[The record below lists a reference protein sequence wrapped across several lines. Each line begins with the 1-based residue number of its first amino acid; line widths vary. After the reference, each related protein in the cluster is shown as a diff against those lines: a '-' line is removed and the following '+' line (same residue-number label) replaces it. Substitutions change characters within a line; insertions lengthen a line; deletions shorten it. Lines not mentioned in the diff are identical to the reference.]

1 MHAVQGDGEAHSSQ
15 RQAHRGEPISQAR
28 ALTLQANGGAD
39 GQEGACIYMGMCTW
53 TCICMDTLQANGGA
67 DGQEGACIYMDMC
80 TWTCIYMDTLQANGG
95 ADGQKGACVH
105 VHMYTWRT
113 YTHTAEGANN
123 HLPEDKSDPS

>member
-15 RQAHRGEPISQAR
+15 RQARRGEPISQAR

-39 GQEGACIYMGMCTW
+39 GQEGACIYMDMCTW
-53 TCICMDTLQANGGA
+53 TCIC
-67 DGQEGACIYMDMC
+67 
-80 TWTCIYMDTLQANGG
+80 MDTLQANGG

-123 HLPEDKSDPS
+123 HVPEDKSDPS